1 MMAGRSPF
9 DIVGMQN
16 NAEENTEDYL
26 FQIILE
32 RQIRIPRSLS
42 VRASGVLRGFL
53 NKDPTERLGCK
64 LDINEGLRDMKEHQ
78 FFRGFIDWEALE
90 QKAVAPPYH
99 PAVESDRDLTHF
111 DHQVYFV
118 NSSYFHIITAYHLFQ
133 FTDEPPQLSPD
144 NSAVIARIDQSEF
157 DGFEYVNPLQMSR
170 EDSV

>member
-42 VRASGVLRGFL
+42 VRASSVLRGFL

-64 LDINEGLRDMKEHQ
+64 LDIAEGLRDMKEHQ
-78 FFRGFIDWEALE
+78 FFRGQIDWDALE

-99 PAVESDRDLTHF
+99 PAVQSDRDLTHF
-111 DHQVYFV
+111 DH
-118 NSSYFHIITAYHLFQ
+118 Q

-144 NSAVIARIDQSEF
+144 NPAVIARIDQSEF

>member
-16 NAEENTEDYL
+16 SEENTEDYL

-42 VRASGVLRGFL
+42 VRASGILKGFL

-111 DHQVYFV
+111 DHQVILISSELNFKKKLVFV
-118 NSSYFHIITAYHLFQ
+118 Y
-133 FTDEPPQLSPD
+133 
-144 NSAVIARIDQSEF
+144 
-157 DGFEYVNPLQMSR
+157 
-170 EDSV
+170 